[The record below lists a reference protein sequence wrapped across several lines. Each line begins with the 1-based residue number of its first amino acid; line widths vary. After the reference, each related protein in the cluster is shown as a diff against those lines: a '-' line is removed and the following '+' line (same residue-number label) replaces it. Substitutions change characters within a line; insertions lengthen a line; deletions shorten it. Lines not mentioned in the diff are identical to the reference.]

1 MSISVYHCPK
11 CTRELPP
18 SGTLSLGSE
27 DVTIF
32 QCDECLQ
39 KVEMMGDTF
48 EVAFTFA
55 VRGDGSWFDPKTESD
70 GDQ

>member
-11 CTRELPP
+11 CSRQLPV
-18 SGTLSLGSE
+18 SGSLTIGE
-27 DVTIF
+27 QDVAIF

-39 KVEMMGDTF
+39 TVDMLGEPL

-55 VRGDGSWFDPKTESD
+55 VREDGSWFDPKAETG

>member
-1 MSISVYHCPK
+1 MTISVYHCPR
-11 CTRELPP
+11 CSRQLPASGEL
-18 SGTLSLGSE
+18 SVGDD

-39 KVEMMGDTF
+39 TVTMMGENW

-55 VRGDGSWFDPKTESD
+55 VRPDGSWFDPKAGE
-70 GDQ
+70 GGEP